1 MSTQYVHYEVN
12 ILLTCILILFFQSF
26 LLESRLIKLYHV
38 MHHVITITC
47 LFIIQEKRKQKE
59 KQKKRNIKSR
69 KINKKN
75 VQVQVH
81 YNRCEP
87 YLTSLIV
94 KYH

>member
-1 MSTQYVHYEVN
+1 MSS
-12 ILLTCILILFFQSF
+12 FQS
-26 LLESRLIKLYHV
+26 LLSESRLMTLCHV

-59 KQKKRNIKSR
+59 KQKKRHIKSR

-87 YLTSLIV
+87 YLTSLII
-94 KYH
+94 KYY